1 MGMFGNFIAGA
12 AGAGSTLLS
21 QEALDDA
28 KTNADLLKAQRVM
41 DMQATQN
48 EKLRVAGADRVK
60 GYFAPTTE
68 NVAGAATAVDD
79 DGNSTSAN
87 DYTKSTP
94 ATPQLALQRAS
105 EAGDMASASIIHAM
119 SQMDEK
125 NEILKQR
132 SLDWAQSRDDA
143 TNAKLKI
150 AGDINDLNNSRYIDQ
165 NGDPIPKGGISALT
179 GKAIDLS
186 KSDALAYLHEAGKVD
201 IEVLKSRADLRKI
214 LSDPMLSKDAR
225 AQSVTEQNAYIV
237 DLIKR
242 RDDFND
248 RSTAASAQ
256 AQAILAGATQASSA
270 ASNPGSGVT
279 PAFAKTLANAGSPAD
294 LANKSPAGQKFL
306 NARSAASSLD
316 GNKARPVASVTPV
329 PTLKPLPPLSLSGLN
344 PGMMLATDQPD
355 DTAYDGRL

>member
-1 MGMFGNFIAGA
+1 VGMFGNFIAGA

-28 KTNADLLKAQRVM
+28 KTNADLLKAQSIL

-48 EKLRVAGADRVK
+48 EKLRVAGADRAK
-60 GYFAPTTE
+60 GYFADVPTNTPNVGVDENGQPLADLIGSRSPTLAEAMNNAFKAGDPTT
-68 NVAGAATAVDD
+68 
-79 DGNSTSAN
+79 
-87 DYTKSTP
+87 
-94 ATPQLALQRAS
+94 
-105 EAGDMASASIIHAM
+105 ASAINAVSDRNERVAAIQDHTAALLASRQYSDDTKKEIAD
-119 SQMDEK
+119 QK
-125 NEILKQR
+125 NE
-132 SLDWAQSRDDA
+132 
-143 TNAKLKI
+143 
-150 AGDINDLNNSRYIDQ
+150 LNQSRYIDQ
-165 NGDPIPKGGISALT
+165 NGDPIPRGGMSALT

-186 KSDALAYLHEAGKVD
+186 KSDALALLHEAGKVD
-201 IEVLKSRADLRKI
+201 IEVLKSRGDLRKI

-225 AQSVTEQNAYIV
+225 AQSVTEQNAYIA